1 MFKNNCLYCCFA
13 ACLVLGAAP
22 QGSAIAADA
31 AKAYPSRP
39 VRIVVGFPAGGNT
52 DIISRAMAQKLS
64 ERFGQT
70 VIVENR
76 PGAGSMIGTDYVAK
90 ATADGHTLLLVSGA
104 FSTQAAVLKKL
115 PFDAARD
122 FSWITNA
129 VVYPFA
135 VIVKPDARMQTIA
148 DLIGLAKKSPGKLN
162 YGSVGIGSVLHLA
175 TELFNTQAGV
185 DMTHIP
191 FKGGSEL
198 VVELIGGRIDVVF
211 ETLTGAFPHVR
222 AGRLRAIAV
231 TSRERSL
238 QLPEVPTV
246 AQTLPGYEVTSYS
259 GFAAPRGTPPAVIA
273 KLNREMRA
281 VLGEADIVR
290 RFTDLGGTVTPT
302 TADEFERH
310 VANEIAKWK
319 KIAAAKK
326 IEIQ

>member
-1 MFKNNCLYCCFA
+1 MKARWTIFIM
-13 ACLVLGAAP
+13 LVFGA
-22 QGSAIAADA
+22 GGAIAADT

-52 DIISRAMAQKLS
+52 DIISRAMAQKLTD
-64 ERFGQT
+64 RFGQT

-90 ATADGHTLLLVSGA
+90 ATPDGHTLLLVSGA

-115 PFDAARD
+115 PFDPARD
-122 FSWITNA
+122 FAWITNA

-135 VIVKPDARMQTIA
+135 VIVRPDARMQTIA
-148 DLIGLAKKSPGKLN
+148 DLIALAKKSPGKLN
-162 YGSVGIGSVLHLA
+162 YGSVGIGSVFHLA
-175 TELFNTQAGV
+175 TELFNVQAGV
-185 DMTHIP
+185 D
-191 FKGGSEL
+191 
-198 VVELIGGRIDVVF
+198 
-211 ETLTGAFPHVR
+211 
-222 AGRLRAIAV
+222 
-231 TSRERSL
+231 
-238 QLPEVPTV
+238 
-246 AQTLPGYEVTSYS
+246 
-259 GFAAPRGTPPAVIA
+259 IA

-281 VLGEADIVR
+281 VLGETDIVK

-319 KIAAAKK
+319 KIAAAKR